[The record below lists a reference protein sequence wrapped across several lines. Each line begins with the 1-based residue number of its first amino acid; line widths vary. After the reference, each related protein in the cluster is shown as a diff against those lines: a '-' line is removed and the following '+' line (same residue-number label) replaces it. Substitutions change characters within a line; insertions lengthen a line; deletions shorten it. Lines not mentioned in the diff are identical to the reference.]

1 MKFLSWLVL
10 SLLSLALCG
19 FVYISSHSE
28 QISLARANYYLNNKN
43 AEAALKYYEQ
53 AFESGCENTKAR
65 YDYVT
70 LLLDTTDGSET
81 QEKLEK
87 FIKYPVEDGAKY
99 KASSFLSDLR
109 YDIHRKYPDNY
120 VSQGTY
126 NQKVIRWS
134 ENPITYSFK
143 NIDKAPEY
151 FVNQI
156 ETAFEVWETEL
167 RGKVS
172 FKKVEH
178 NPNIIIC
185 FNEEPTE
192 AEEQEKYIVAITK
205 PVLNGNTLK
214 NMVMDF
220 YLTSPDGNYFTK
232 NQVYN
237 TALHEIG
244 HALGFMGHS
253 DRNKNVMHMST
264 DTKTVTNDLRKTL
277 TASDINTMRLWYS
290 IRPDITNSKYP
301 AGEYIKYLVLGND
314 TEVVNAKLREARTYI
329 KKAPNL
335 PAGYIDLAD
344 AYVSMQE
351 YQKASKCLNKALSL
365 ATDNETLEMIY
376 YNLALTHFFSKDYN
390 SAIEYHNKS
399 GKLKNTETSLH
410 LLAQIYTAAGEKK
423 QAIDLF
429 EDLISKN
436 PSNIEYVIAL
446 ANIYVRDNELMKARA
461 VLKGY
466 VSKNPY
472 DKNNPRLAPYGIIRM
487 FL

>member
-1 MKFLSWLVL
+1 V
-10 SLLSLALCG
+10 

-28 QISLARANYYLNNKN
+28 QISLARANYYLSNNN
-43 AEAALKYYEQ
+43 TEAALKYYEQ
-53 AFESGCENTKAR
+53 AFEQGSEDTKAR
-65 YDYVT
+65 YNYIT
-70 LLLDTTDGSET
+70 LLLDTSSSTET

-87 FIKYPVEDGAKY
+87 FIKYPVDDGARY

-134 ENPITYSFK
+134 ENPITYGFK
-143 NIDKAPEY
+143 NADKAPEY
-151 FVNQI
+151 FVSQI
-156 ETAFEVWETEL
+156 ETALEVWETEL
-167 RGKVS
+167 NGKVS
-172 FKKVEH
+172 FKKAEH

-185 FNEEPTE
+185 FNEKATE
-192 AEEQEKYIVAITK
+192 AEKEEKYVVAITK
-205 PVLNGNTLK
+205 PVITGNALK

-220 YLTSPDGNYFTK
+220 YLTSPDGEYFTE

-253 DRNKNVMHMST
+253 EQKRNVMHMST
-264 DTKTVTNDLRKTL
+264 DTKTVTNDLRKKL
-277 TASDINTMRLWYS
+277 TNSDINTMKLWYS
-290 IRPDITNSKYP
+290 IKPDITDGKYLN
-301 AGEYIKYLVLGND
+301 GEYIKYLVLGNE

-344 AYVSMQE
+344 SFVSMQE
-351 YQKASKCLNKALSL
+351 YAKAAKCLNKALSL

-376 YNLALTHFFSKDYN
+376 YNLSLTHFLMKDYD
-390 SAIEYHNKS
+390 SAIEYYNKS
-399 GKLKNTETSLH
+399 GNLKNTESSLH
-410 LLAQIYTAAGEKK
+410 LLAQIYNAAGKK
-423 QAIDLF
+423 HQAIDIF

-446 ANIYVRDNELMKARA
+446 TNIYVRDNELMKARA
-461 VLKGY
+461 VLKRY
-466 VSKNPY
+466 ISKNPY
-472 DKNNPRLAPYGIIRM
+472 DKHNPRLAPYGIIRM